1 MEEYAEIN
9 RANWDSRV
17 PHHVVGYGLDDF
29 RSDAA
34 HLSDVVA
41 FDRPRLG
48 DLTGL
53 DVVHLQCH
61 LGTDTLSLARLG
73 AKSVTG
79 LDFSAP
85 ALAAA
90 TQLAQD
96 CDMEISYVEADV
108 YDAVH
113 VLGPERFDLVYT
125 GVGALCWLPDV
136 RRWAAV
142 VAVLLR
148 PGGRLFIREGHPVL
162 WALSDPRDDQLVVLE
177 YPYFETEGIAFSEP
191 FSYVEHD
198 EPLEAPDIVSFNH
211 GLAEIITAVMDAG
224 LVLEAIEE
232 HDSVPWN
239 ALGDAMEEIGGG
251 EFRLRAHPRRL
262 PASYTLQARKPG

>member
-1 MEEYAEIN
+1 MEEYAQIN

-113 VLGPERFDLVYT
+113 VLGPERFDLIYT

-142 VAVLLR
+142 VSALLR

-162 WALSDPRDDQLVVLE
+162 WSLSDPRDDQLVVLE